1 MAGKDSLNL
10 FREGATKRALCLP
23 FPGLNYLA
31 LVAFGLP
38 WFFSLLL
45 GHVVALFFYC
55 LAYRHVF
62 RDRAGIAFVIYRG
75 EMSYDEL

>member
-10 FREGATKRALCLP
+10 FREGATKLGAM
-23 FPGLNYLA
+23 LA
-31 LVAFGLP
+31 VSRIQLFGAGAFGLP

-62 RDRAGIAFVIYRG
+62 RDRAGIAFVIYPG